1 MRSRHSLGA
10 YPIYPSHHDR
20 LRRSFGRVYVGRA
33 GPCWPE
39 VGRVQ
44 AEVDG
49 YLEARASAGPYAEES
64 RRALMN
70 PQPTPA
76 SIAAAEEAVGDLDA
90 ARRLRMLSGRW
101 RVPASPLEPAT
112 RAHANRLWPM

>member
-1 MRSRHSLGA
+1 VFTS
-10 YPIYPSHHDR
+10 
-20 LRRSFGRVYVGRA
+20 VGRA
-33 GPCWPE
+33 GPCSQE
-39 VGRVQ
+39 LGRVQ
-44 AEVDG
+44 ADVDG
-49 YLEARASAGPYAEES
+49 SAGLYAKES

-70 PQPTPA
+70 PQPTLA

-101 RVPASPLEPAT
+101 RVPASPLKPAT

>member
-1 MRSRHSLGA
+1 MPSRYGLGA

-33 GPCWPE
+33 GPCSPE

-70 PQPTPA
+70 PQPTPT
-76 SIAAAEEAVGDLDA
+76 SVAADEEAVGDPRCRD
-90 ARRLRMLSGRW
+90 G
-101 RVPASPLEPAT
+101 
-112 RAHANRLWPM
+112 

>member
-1 MRSRHSLGA
+1 MFMS
-10 YPIYPSHHDR
+10 
-20 LRRSFGRVYVGRA
+20 VGRA
-33 GPCWPE
+33 GPCSPQ

-64 RRALMN
+64 CRAFMN
-70 PQPTPA
+70 PQPT
-76 SIAAAEEAVGDLDA
+76 IAAAEEAVGDLDA
-90 ARRLRMLSGRW
+90 ARPLRMLSGRW

-112 RAHANRLWPM
+112 RAHANRLWPI

>member
-1 MRSRHSLGA
+1 MPSRHGLGA
-10 YPIYPSHHDR
+10 YPIYRSHHDR
-20 LRRSFGRVYVGRA
+20 LRRSFGSVGRA
-33 GPCWPE
+33 GRCSPE

-70 PQPTPA
+70 PQPTPT
-76 SIAAAEEAVGDLDA
+76 SIAADEEAVGDPRCRD
-90 ARRLRMLSGRW
+90 G
-101 RVPASPLEPAT
+101 
-112 RAHANRLWPM
+112 